1 MKKVLL
7 FLSFTALL
15 SLYAFAQQAPKFTV
29 EVNTD
34 SVLWG
39 NRLKVTFKLENASG
53 AQFEAPDFPDFHI
66 VGGPNMSSS
75 FSFVNGVS
83 SQSVSYSYYLEPRD
97 IGVFYIQ
104 PAAIKAGEQV
114 LETLPVKI
122 MVAPNPN
129 NIRQEAEP
137 KQDSRFRF
145 RWDDFD
151 APPQRT
157 EPAPTPAPTPEKKR
171 KTTRL

>member
-7 FLSFTALL
+7 FLSFTGLL
-15 SLYAFAQQAPKFTV
+15 PLCAFAWQAPKFTV
-29 EVNTD
+29 EVSTD

-39 NRLKVTFKLENASG
+39 NRLKVTFTLENASG
-53 AQFEAPDFPDFHI
+53 AQFDAPDFPDFDI

-83 SQSVSYSYYLEPRD
+83 SQSVSYTYYLEPKD

-104 PAAIKAGEQV
+104 PAAIEAGGQV

-122 MVAPNPN
+122 MVAPNPD
-129 NIRQEAEP
+129 NIRQDAEP
-137 KQDSRFRF
+137 KQDARFRF

-157 EPAPTPAPTPEKKR
+157 EPAPPPAPEKKR
-171 KTTRL
+171 KTTRM